1 MTSGGGASESKVVVR
16 PVTSERWDDL
26 VALFG
31 PRGACAG
38 CWCMYFRQSRSEFER
53 KKGARNRQALR
64 RLVGGGAEPG
74 LLAYVDGAPAGWIAL
89 APREDYPL
97 LSRSRILQPVDEKPV
112 WSVVCFF
119 VARAYRGRGLTVAL
133 LRKAAA
139 YARRRGARRLEGYP
153 VDPIKGKMPDTFA
166 YYGLAAAFRQAG
178 FREVAR
184 RSATRPIMR
193 LELK

>member
-1 MTSGGGASESKVVVR
+1 M
-16 PVTSERWDDL
+16 
-26 VALFG
+26 F
-31 PRGACAG
+31 
-38 CWCMYFRQSRSEFER
+38 FRQRRSEFER
-53 KKGARNRQALR
+53 KSGAANRRALH
-64 RLVGGGAEPG
+64 RLVAGGGEPG
-74 LLAYVDGAPAGWIAL
+74 LLAYVDGVPAGWVAL
-89 APREDYPL
+89 ARREEYRL
-97 LSRSRILQPVDEKPV
+97 LENSRILQPVDDKPV

-119 VARAYRGRGLTVAL
+119 VARGYRGRGLTVAL